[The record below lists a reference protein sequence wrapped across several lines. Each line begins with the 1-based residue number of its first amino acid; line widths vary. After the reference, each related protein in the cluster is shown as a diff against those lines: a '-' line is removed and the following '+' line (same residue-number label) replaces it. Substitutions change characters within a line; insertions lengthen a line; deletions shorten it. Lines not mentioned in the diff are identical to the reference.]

1 MLTLTTLLFLFLDLA
16 ASTVIDANFFM
27 SLLSN
32 PPNPAIIPLD
42 LAISKHPI
50 TTIITLLDLAIDS
63 NSKDPTVLLGL
74 PLIILLITDLN
85 SSRFFPFLPPHSHT
99 HCFNPQPF
107 LLLFFLLLL
116 FIYCACLHFYAYY
129 SIMIL
134 FIVMIRFLLLIIILT
149 ALLCLCFSLLRIN
162 GPVVPLPLHRVNDL
176 TVSLP
181 IISKLLLFATL
192 K

>member
-1 MLTLTTLLFLFLDLA
+1 MAA
-16 ASTVIDANFFM
+16 ASMVIDANFFM

-74 PLIILLITDLN
+74 PLVILLITDLN
-85 SSRFFPFLPPHSHT
+85 SS
-99 HCFNPQPF
+99 
-107 LLLFFLLLL
+107 
-116 FIYCACLHFYAYY
+116 
-129 SIMIL
+129 
-134 FIVMIRFLLLIIILT
+134 
-149 ALLCLCFSLLRIN
+149 SLLRIN
-162 GPVVPLPLHRVNDL
+162 GPVVLLPLHRVNDL

-181 IISKLLLFATL
+181 IISNFFYLLLSIARILIRVNVSLL
-192 K
+192 KILSMRDRFGSLHAMVI

>member
-1 MLTLTTLLFLFLDLA
+1 M
-16 ASTVIDANFFM
+16 VIDANFFM

-99 HCFNPQPF
+99 HCFNPQVF
-107 LLLFFLLLL
+107 LLLFFLLL
-116 FIYCACLHFYAYY
+116 FIYCTCLHFYAYY

-134 FIVMIRFLLLIIILT
+134 FIFMIRFFVT
-149 ALLCLCFSLLRIN
+149 HNNTCCFIVFVLQPFENKWSRGASAPSSRQRPDSQPAN
-162 GPVVPLPLHRVNDL
+162 H
-176 TVSLP
+176 
-181 IISKLLLFATL
+181 K
-192 K
+192 

>member
-1 MLTLTTLLFLFLDLA
+1 MLILTTLLFLFFDLA
-16 ASTVIDANFFM
+16 VSMVIDANFFM

-99 HCFNPQPF
+99 HCFNPQVF

-116 FIYCACLHFYAYY
+116 FIYCTCLHFYAYY

-134 FIVMIRFLLLIIILT
+134 FIFMIRFFVT
-149 ALLCLCFSLLRIN
+149 HNNTCCFIVFVLQPFENKWSR
-162 GPVVPLPLHRVNDL
+162 GASVPSSRQRPDSQPANH
-176 TVSLP
+176 
-181 IISKLLLFATL
+181 K
-192 K
+192 